1 MTQTGFVKKSKV
13 DMKPETQQRITEPV
27 KESPKVDEWEVVAW
41 INTLNQ
47 FDKVSGKYLPE
58 SINPNTIVVKTNN
71 LTNSKVIGYISV
83 ATLEAFLNGE
93 KRSVPIKIKK
103 VN

>member
-41 INTLNQ
+41 INTLNLY
-47 FDKVSGKYLPE
+47 DKVSGKYTE
-58 SINPNTIVVKTNN
+58 AINPNTIVVKTND

-83 ATLEAFLNGE
+83 VTLEAFLNGE